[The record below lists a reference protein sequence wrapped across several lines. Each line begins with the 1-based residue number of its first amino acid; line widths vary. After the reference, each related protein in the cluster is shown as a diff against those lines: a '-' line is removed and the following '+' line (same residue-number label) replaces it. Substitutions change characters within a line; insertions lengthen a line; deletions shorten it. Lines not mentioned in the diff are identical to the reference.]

1 LIVLDASVVVH
12 LVINTSHSEYARAVM
27 KAVAEVAAPDIM
39 TGEVANTLTKMVR
52 TKLLNR
58 EQAQSGF
65 QALRRYPITYF
76 RSGEL
81 LEKAFSLSLE
91 FNHSVFDCL
100 YVAAALERNVRLIT
114 TDQRLVDKFS
124 IPTFSLPPVHLQ
136 KWTA

>member
-1 LIVLDASVVVH
+1 MIVLDASVVVH

-124 IPTFSLPPVHLQ
+124 IPTFRLPPVHLQ